1 MIRLVVCDDHEMVRT
16 GLVRVLEMNRLF
28 HVVAQAT
35 HGAQL
40 LDLIEKFGGRGFDV
54 LLLDLNLG
62 AARLADSIDLIKQ
75 LLSLQPAI
83 HIVVVSMHN
92 EPDIVNAALRC
103 GALGYV
109 SKVSSI
115 EVLQEAI
122 AHAHEGRR
130 FLDPNLVEAVV
141 VKRQHPSDLVWDTD
155 LTKRE
160 REVMVLLCG
169 GQRVSDIALSLRL
182 SVKTV
187 STHKI
192 RLMEKL
198 GIKSNA
204 DLIKF
209 GMHHNL
215 T

>member
-16 GLVRVLEMNRLF
+16 GLVRVLEMSHLF
-28 HVVAQAT
+28 QVVAQAT
-35 HGAQL
+35 DSEQL
-40 LDLIEKFGGRGFDV
+40 LNLMMGYGGSDFDV

-62 AARLADSIDLIKQ
+62 AARLLDSIDLIRQ
-75 LLSLQPAI
+75 LLSLQPKTRI
-83 HIVVVSMHN
+83 IVVSMHN
-92 EPDIVNAALRC
+92 EPEIVNAALRS

-109 SKVSSI
+109 SKASSI
-115 EVLQEAI
+115 NVLQEAI
-122 AHAHEGRR
+122 AHAHQGRR

-141 VKRQHPSDLVWDTD
+141 VKRRRPSEFPGDVD

-160 REVMVLLCG
+160 REVMTLLCD
-169 GQRVSDIALSLRL
+169 GQRVSDIAMSLSR

-198 GIKSNA
+198 RIKSNA
-204 DLIKF
+204 ELIKF
-209 GMHHNL
+209 GMLHGL
-215 T
+215 P